1 MCDLQ
6 CGDVKGM
13 RNELSSR
20 DRLLLSIDCDEPNR
34 VPLWNRGGIPYRY
47 FIGSDVDVP
56 WPNQFERIKH
66 SPKAGID
73 DVAYMSPPKFL
84 QGMLR
89 LR

>member
-66 SPKAGID
+66 SLKAGID
-73 DVAYMSPPKFL
+73 DVAYISPPKFL

>member
-1 MCDLQ
+1 
-6 CGDVKGM
+6 M

-20 DRLLLSIDCDEPNR
+20 DRLLLSIDCDEPDR
-34 VPLWNRGGIPYRY
+34 VPLWNRGGIPCRY

-66 SPKAGID
+66 SLKAGID
-73 DVAYMSPPKFL
+73 DVAYISPPKFL